1 MMRLKVET
9 TGKGLH
15 TSEVVVKVKTSSGVE
30 RLVVSERAIDNDEI
44 SIGWPIRTKDDLY
57 LIELPNETQSGAWR
71 VWVNRDQV
79 SEPQPQRVRA

>member
-9 TGKGLH
+9 TGRGLH

-30 RLVVSERAIDNDEI
+30 RLVVSERAIDNNEI
-44 SIGWPIRTKDDLY
+44 GIGWPIRTKDDLY

-71 VWVNRDQV
+71 VWVSRDQV
-79 SEPQPQRVRA
+79 SELQQERARA

>member
-30 RLVVSERAIDNDEI
+30 RLVVSERAIDNNEI

>member
-15 TSEVVVKVKTSSGVE
+15 TSEVVVRVKTSSGVE
-30 RLVVSERAIDNDEI
+30 RLVVSERAIDNNEI